1 MNSLTTTVARH
12 LRRALAPPLLALTL
26 ALLALVMGAGSVA
39 AHVGIQPAEAPPGT
53 SQTFTV
59 RVPTER
65 DVPTVR
71 VRMEFPNGMTV
82 SRFQPKPGWQREIER
97 DTSGRITGVVWSGG
111 KIEPAEYE
119 DFFFI
124 ARTPQETG
132 KLAFKAYQTYEGGE
146 TVEWVNDAEPRPAP
160 AMTIRA
166 AAPSTT
172 TNPSIENPGQAPAA
186 AAPRGR
192 RGYRPRHHARR
203 GDRPRARRS
212 PAPSRRRPRRRT
224 GAPTCPSSRP
234 WWRWPWPSWPRPWP
248 RSPSVGGGRRLRR
261 PRPPRPPEPTRR
273 LFPHR
278 SL

>member
-1 MNSLTTTVARH
+1 MNSLRITVARH

-26 ALLALVMGAGSVA
+26 ALLALVTGAGSVA
-39 AHVGIQPAEAPPGT
+39 AHVGILPAEAPPGT

-65 DVPTVR
+65 DVPTIR

-97 DTSGRITGVVWSGG
+97 DASGRITAVVWSGG

-119 DFFFI
+119 DFYFI

-132 KLAFKAYQTYEGGE
+132 KLAFKAYQSYEGGE

-186 AAPRGR
+186 AGAAAGAAGAAATARATTPAGATAPAAAPVAGSFTAPAAAQNGGSDLPLFAALVAVALALLATAMAAVALSRGR
-192 RGYRPRHHARR
+192 QTP
-203 GDRPRARRS
+203 
-212 PAPSRRRPRRRT
+212 PAPSAT
-224 GAPTCPSSRP
+224 QAT
-234 WWRWPWPSWPRPWP
+234 
-248 RSPSVGGGRRLRR
+248 
-261 PRPPRPPEPTRR
+261 
-273 LFPHR
+273 
-278 SL
+278 

>member
-1 MNSLTTTVARH
+1 MISLTTSVARH

-26 ALLALVMGAGSVA
+26 ALLALVTGAGSVA
-39 AHVGIQPAEAPPGT
+39 AHVGIQPAEAPPAT

-65 DVPTVR
+65 DVPTIR
-71 VRMEFPNGMTV
+71 MRMEFPNGMIV
-82 SRFQPKPGWQREIER
+82 SRFQPKPGWQRELER
-97 DTSGRITGVVWSGG
+97 DASGRITAVVWSGG

-132 KLAFKAYQTYEGGE
+132 KLAFKAYQSYEGGE

-186 AAPRGR
+186 AGAAAGAASAARATTPAGATAPAAAPVSGSFEAPAGAQNGGSDLPLFAALVAVALALLATAMAAVALSRGR
-192 RGYRPRHHARR
+192 QTP
-203 GDRPRARRS
+203 PT
-212 PAPSRRRPRRRT
+212 PSAT
-224 GAPTCPSSRP
+224 QAT
-234 WWRWPWPSWPRPWP
+234 
-248 RSPSVGGGRRLRR
+248 
-261 PRPPRPPEPTRR
+261 
-273 LFPHR
+273 
-278 SL
+278 

>member
-1 MNSLTTTVARH
+1 MNSVTITVARH

-26 ALLALVMGAGSVA
+26 ALLALVTGAGSVA
-39 AHVGIQPAEAPPGT
+39 AHVGIQPAEAPPAT

-65 DVPTVR
+65 DVPTIR

-97 DTSGRITGVVWSGG
+97 DASGRITAVVWSGG

-132 KLAFKAYQTYEGGE
+132 KLAFKAYQSYEGGE

-172 TNPSIENPGQAPAA
+172 TSPSIENPGQAPAA
-186 AAPRGR
+186 AGAAAGAAGATTPAGATAPAAAPVSGSFTAPAAAQNGGSDLPLFAALVAVALALLATAMAAVALSRGR
-192 RGYRPRHHARR
+192 QTP
-203 GDRPRARRS
+203 S
-212 PAPSRRRPRRRT
+212 APSAT
-224 GAPTCPSSRP
+224 QAT
-234 WWRWPWPSWPRPWP
+234 
-248 RSPSVGGGRRLRR
+248 
-261 PRPPRPPEPTRR
+261 
-273 LFPHR
+273 
-278 SL
+278 